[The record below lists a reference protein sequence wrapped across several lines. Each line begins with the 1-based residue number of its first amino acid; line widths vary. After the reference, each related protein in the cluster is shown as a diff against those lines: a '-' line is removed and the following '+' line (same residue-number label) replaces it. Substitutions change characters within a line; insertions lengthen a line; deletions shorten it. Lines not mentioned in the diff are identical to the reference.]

1 LGDQER
7 MPVGG
12 NGSDEGV
19 GVGAVLSTAT
29 GNSVAV
35 VKERV
40 KKMVRSIC
48 AIVFAH

>member
-1 LGDQER
+1 

-12 NGSDEGV
+12 NDSDESV
-19 GVGAVLSTAT
+19 EIRCRSFDRAT
-29 GNSVAV
+29 GSSVAV

-40 KKMVRSIC
+40 KKVVRSIC

>member
-1 LGDQER
+1 MSVGD
-7 MPVGG
+7 
-12 NGSDEGV
+12 SDSDWGRCCSFD
-19 GVGAVLSTAT
+19 GAT

-40 KKMVRSIC
+40 KKVVRSIY

>member
-1 LGDQER
+1 MSVGD
-7 MPVGG
+7 
-12 NGSDEGV
+12 NDSDESV
-19 GVGAVLSTAT
+19 EIRCRSFDRAI

-40 KKMVRSIC
+40 KKVVRSIC

>member
-1 LGDQER
+1 

-12 NGSDEGV
+12 NDSDESV

-40 KKMVRSIC
+40 KKVVRSIC
-48 AIVFAH
+48 VIVFAY